1 VQVKRG
7 PELDRERE
15 EWRGTD
21 YQNIHVEEKAEGI
34 VVITLKRP
42 EQRNAISIMMRQK
55 ISHCLEELRAN
66 SRIGGVIF
74 TGAGST
80 PDVPLP
86 PAFLN

>member
-21 YQNIHVEEKAEGI
+21 YQNIHVEEKAEGV

-42 EQRNAISIMMRQK
+42 EKRNAVPIMMRQE
-55 ISHCLEELRAN
+55 ISDCLEELKAN
-66 SRIGGVIF
+66 SRI
-74 TGAGST
+74 AR
-80 PDVPLP
+80 
-86 PAFLN
+86 